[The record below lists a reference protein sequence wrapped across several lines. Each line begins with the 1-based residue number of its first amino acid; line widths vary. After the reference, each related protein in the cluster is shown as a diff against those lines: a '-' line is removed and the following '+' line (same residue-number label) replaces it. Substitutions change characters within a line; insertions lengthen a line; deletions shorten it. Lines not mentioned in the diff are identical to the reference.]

1 MYLYFLIIFAG
12 DLITMI
18 INKDTMHIIQLKNQP
33 SSPNDL
39 LTSLKAIEELAD
51 ASFNED
57 NNELLLTI
65 EDEDDAAE
73 VIQEAV
79 TLLRK
84 EGIVVNTV
92 KQSFPVMN
100 MTCAACASSSQNVL
114 SFVPG
119 VLDAAVNFAN
129 GKAMIEYIPE
139 VSDLSEMKSALKD
152 VGFDLLIEEQES
164 LRENI
169 EHLQEERY
177 KKLKRDTI
185 SAVALATPLMLIG
198 MVFMNMPYADYIMWA
213 LATPILFVFGW
224 RFFVGAWKQ
233 AKRFSA
239 NMDTLVALSTGIA
252 YLFSVFNIFFEEFWT
267 SRGLEAHVYFEA
279 SGVIIAFILL
289 GKMLEERAKGNTST
303 AIKKLM
309 GLQPDTVI
317 VFKNDV
323 PTEVSISEVQ
333 VGDIVL
339 VKPGDRIAVDGVV
352 TTGSSFI
359 DESMISGEPIAVEK
373 TLNSEVFAG
382 TINQKGSFRFR
393 ANKVGKD
400 TLLAHIIKTVEQAQG
415 SKAPVQNLVDKIA
428 GIFVPVV
435 MGIALL
441 SFALWLIL
449 GGDESLVHGLLAM
462 VTVLVIACPCALGL
476 ATPTAIMV
484 GIGKGAEEGILIKD
498 AVSLELSRKIDI
510 VVLDKTGTLT
520 EGRPVVSSIAWN
532 DSITEE
538 QMNILYSIEAQSE
551 HPLADAITASMKEDS
566 KLLDNVEVQQV
577 SGKGIDGKYNGK
589 SYFVGNPQYIRSKNI
604 VISPLMEKSIKKELE
619 AAHTVTVFADKN
631 MALGVISIT
640 DKLKPTTK
648 EAINQLRKM
657 HIDTAIFTG
666 DNEMVAKALAEELA
680 IDNYKGN
687 VLPEEKARLV
697 KELQE
702 QGKVV
707 AMVGD
712 GINDSGALA
721 QADVSIAMGKGSDIA
736 MEVAKMTI
744 ISSDL
749 LKIPKAIR
757 LSDRTVKTIRQN
769 LFWAFIYNVIGIPIA
784 AGILYPIN
792 GFLLNPMIAGAAMAL
807 SSVSVVTN
815 SLRLKSKKL

>member
-1 MYLYFLIIFAG
+1 
-12 DLITMI
+12 
-18 INKDTMHIIQLKNQP
+18 MHIIQLKAQP
-33 SSPNDL
+33 SSPIDL
-39 LTSLKAIEELAD
+39 ISSLKTIDELVH
-51 ASFNED
+51 ASFSED
-57 NNELLLTI
+57 NSELHLTVD
-65 EDEDDAAE
+65 DEDDAAE
-73 VIQEAV
+73 VIQKV
-79 TLLRK
+79 TRQLRK
-84 EGIVVNTV
+84 AGGEIKSV

-100 MTCAACASSSQNVL
+100 MTCAACASSSTNVL

-119 VLDAAVNFAN
+119 VVDVAVNFAN

-139 VSDLSEMKSALKD
+139 LSKPADMKAALKE
-152 VGFDLLIEEQES
+152 VGFDLLMEEKES
-164 LRENI
+164 SRENL
-169 EHLQEERY
+169 EQLQKERY

-213 LATPILFVFGW
+213 LATPILFIFGQ

-252 YLFSVFNIFFEEFWT
+252 YVFSVFNLFFEEFWT

-289 GKMLEERAKGNTST
+289 GKMLEERAKGNTSS

-317 VFKNDV
+317 VFKDDV
-323 PTEVSISEVQ
+323 PTEVSISEVE
-333 VGDIVL
+333 VDDIVL

-352 TTGSSFI
+352 TIGSSFI
-359 DESMISGEPIAVEK
+359 DESMISGEPIAIEK
-373 TLNSEVFAG
+373 TMGAEVFAG

-393 ANKVGKD
+393 ASKVGKD

-441 SFALWLIL
+441 SFTLWIIL
-449 GGDESLVHGLLAM
+449 GGENSLVHGLLAL

-520 EGRPVVSSIAWN
+520 EGRPVVSSITWIEN
-532 DSITEE
+532 IPDE
-538 QMNILYSIEAQSE
+538 QKNVLYSIEAQSE
-551 HPLADAITASMKEDS
+551 HPLADAITTKMKES
-566 KLLDNVEVQQV
+566 SQLLNGVEVQQV
-577 SGKGIDGKYNGK
+577 SGKGIDGNYNGEH
-589 SYFVGNPQYIRSKNI
+589 YFVGNPQYIRSNNI
-604 VISPLMEKSIKKELE
+604 SISAEMEQSINRELN
-619 AAHTVTVFADKN
+619 AAFTVTVFSNSDT
-631 MALGVISIT
+631 ALVVISIT

-648 EAINQLRKM
+648 EAINQLKKM
-657 HIDTAIFTG
+657 HIGTAIFTG
-666 DNEMVAKALAEELA
+666 DNEMVAKALAEELG
-680 IDNYKGN
+680 ITNYRGN
-687 VLPEEKARLV
+687 VLPDEKARLV
-697 KELQE
+697 KELQQ

-721 QADVSIAMGKGSDIA
+721 QADVSIAMGTGSDIA

-757 LSDRTVKTIRQN
+757 LSDSTVKTIRQN

-784 AGILYPIN
+784 AGVLYPIN
-792 GFLLNPMIAGAAMAL
+792 GFLLSPMIAGAAMAL

>member
-1 MYLYFLIIFAG
+1 MIKNNIQTIHLKKAPASSDDFLV
-12 DLITMI
+12 
-18 INKDTMHIIQLKNQP
+18 
-33 SSPNDL
+33 
-39 LTSLKAIEELAD
+39 SLKTITELAD
-51 ASFNED
+51 ASFNND
-57 NNELLLTI
+57 NSELRLTI
-65 EDEDDAAE
+65 KEKYEDDTAE
-73 VIQEAV
+73 VIQEV
-79 TLLRK
+79 VSQLRNQQGEIK
-84 EGIVVNTV
+84 SV

-100 MTCAACASSSQNVL
+100 MTCASCASSSQNVL

-119 VLDAAVNFAN
+119 VLDASVNFAN
-129 GKAMIEYIPE
+129 GNAIIEYIPE
-139 VSDLSEMKSALKD
+139 LSSLTGMKSALQE
-152 VGFDLLIEEQES
+152 VGFDLLIEEKES
-164 LRENI
+164 SRENL
-169 EHLQEERY
+169 EHLQQEKY

-185 SAVALATPLMLIG
+185 SAVALAVPLMLIG
-198 MVFMNMPYADYIMWA
+198 MVFMNMPFADYIMWA
-213 LATPILFVFGW
+213 LATPILFIFGQ

-252 YLFSVFNIFFEEFWT
+252 YLFSVFNIFFPEVWE
-267 SRGLEAHVYFEA
+267 SKGLEAHVYFEA

-309 GLQPDTVI
+309 GLQPDTVT
-317 VFKNDV
+317 VFKDDV
-323 PTEVSISEVQ
+323 PTEVPISEVQ
-333 VGDIVL
+333 VDDIVL

-352 TTGSSFI
+352 TQGSSFI

-373 TLNSEVFAG
+373 TLDSKVFAG
-382 TINQKGSFRFR
+382 TINQKGSFRFK

-435 MGIALL
+435 MGIAIL
-441 SFALWLIL
+441 SLVLWMVL
-449 GGDESLVHGLLAM
+449 GGDENLAHGLLAM

-484 GIGKGAEEGILIKD
+484 GIGKGAEAGILIKD
-498 AVSLELSRKIDI
+498 AVSLEMSRKVDV

-520 EGRPVVSSIAWN
+520 EGRPEVSSTIWADN
-532 DSITEE
+532 ITEE
-538 QMNILYSIEAQSE
+538 QKNILYSIEAQSE
-551 HPLADAITASMKEDS
+551 HPLADAITASMKDES
-566 KLLDNVEVQQV
+566 QLLNGVEVQQV
-577 SGKGIDGKYNGK
+577 SGKGIDGNYNGK
-589 SYFVGNPQYIRSKNI
+589 HYFVGNPQYIRSKNI
-604 VISPLMEKSIKKELE
+604 RISASLEKAIDKELA
-619 AAHTVTVFADKN
+619 AAHTVTVFANDEN
-631 MALGVISIT
+631 ALGVISIT
-640 DKLKPTTK
+640 DKLKSTTK
-648 EAINQLRKM
+648 EAIHQLTEM
-657 HIDTAIFTG
+657 GIDTAIFTG
-666 DNEMVAKALAEELA
+666 DNPMVAKALANELCIA
-680 IDNYKGN
+680 NYKGN
-687 VLPEEKARLV
+687 VLPEEKAALV
-697 KELQE
+697 KELQ
-702 QGKVV
+702 QKGKIV

-712 GINDSGALA
+712 GINDSAALA
-721 QADVSIAMGKGSDIA
+721 QSDVSIAMGKGSDIA

-749 LKIPKAIR
+749 LKIPQAIR
-757 LSDRTVKTIRQN
+757 LSDKTVKTIRQN

>member
-1 MYLYFLIIFAG
+1 MYLYFLIIFV
-12 DLITMI
+12 DNLITMI
-18 INKDTMHIIQLKNQP
+18 INKDTMYIIQLKTQL

-39 LTSLKAIEELAD
+39 LSSLKAIEELAD
-51 ASFNED
+51 ASFSED

-73 VIQEAV
+73 VIQEVVA
-79 TLLRK
+79 LLRK
-84 EGIVVNTV
+84 EGVVVNTV

-119 VLDAAVNFAN
+119 VLDASVNFAN
-129 GKAMIEYIPE
+129 GNAMIEYIPE
-139 VSDLSEMKSALKD
+139 LSDLTEMKSALKD
-152 VGFDLLIEEQES
+152 VGFDMLIEEQES
-164 LRENI
+164 SRENV
-169 EHLQEERY
+169 EQLQEERY

-198 MVFMNMPYADYIMWA
+198 MVFMNIPYADYIMWV
-213 LATPILFVFGW
+213 LSTPILFIFGR

-317 VFKNDV
+317 VFKDDV

-382 TINQKGSFRFR
+382 TINQKGSFRFK

-435 MGIALL
+435 MSIALL
-441 SFALWLIL
+441 SFVLWMIL
-449 GGDESLVHGLLAM
+449 GGDDNLVHGLLAM

-498 AVSLELSRKIDI
+498 ALSLELSRKIDI

-532 DSITEE
+532 ESITDE
-538 QMNILYSIEAQSE
+538 QKSVLYSIEAQSE

-577 SGKGIDGKYNGK
+577 SGKGIDGKYK
-589 SYFVGNPQYIRSKNI
+589 EQFYFVGNPQYIRSKNI
-604 VISPLMEKSIKKELE
+604 AISPLMEQSIKKELE
-619 AAHTVTVFADKN
+619 AAHTVTVFADEK

-666 DNEMVAKALAEELA
+666 DNEMVAKALAEELG
-680 IDNYKGN
+680 IDNYKGD

-784 AGILYPIN
+784 AGVLYPIN
-792 GFLLNPMIAGAAMAL
+792 GFLLNPMIAAAAMAL

-815 SLRLKSKKL
+815 SLRLKTKKL

>member
-1 MYLYFLIIFAG
+1 
-12 DLITMI
+12 
-18 INKDTMHIIQLKNQP
+18 MHIIQLKTQP

-39 LTSLKAIEELAD
+39 LSSLKSIDELAD
-51 ASFNED
+51 ASYSED
-57 NNELLLTI
+57 NNDLLLTI
-65 EDEDDAAE
+65 EDEDDVAE
-73 VIQEAV
+73 VIQEV
-79 TLLRK
+79 TTQVRK
-84 EGIVVNTV
+84 AGGEIRSV

-100 MTCAACASSSQNVL
+100 MTCAACASSSKNVL
-114 SFVPG
+114 SFMPG
-119 VLDAAVNFAN
+119 VLDVAVNFAN
-129 GKAMIEYIPE
+129 GKAIIEYIPE
-139 VSDLSEMKSALKD
+139 LSTPSDMKSALKE
-152 VGFDLLIEEQES
+152 VGFDLLIEEKES
-164 LRENI
+164 SRENL
-169 EHLQEERY
+169 EQLQEERY
-177 KKLKRDTI
+177 KKLKQDTI

-213 LATPILFVFGW
+213 LATPILFVYGR

-252 YLFSVFNIFFEEFWT
+252 YVFSVFNMFFEEFWT

-289 GKMLEERAKGNTST
+289 GKMLEERAKGNTSS

-317 VFKNDV
+317 VFKDDV
-323 PTEVSISEVQ
+323 PTEVSISEVE
-333 VGDIVL
+333 VDDIVL

-382 TINQKGSFRFR
+382 TINQSGSFRFK
-393 ANKVGKD
+393 ASKVGKD

-428 GIFVPVV
+428 SIFVPVV
-435 MGIALL
+435 MSIALL
-441 SFALWLIL
+441 SFALWMIL
-449 GGDESLVHGLLAM
+449 GGDDSLVHGLLAM

-520 EGRPVVSSIAWN
+520 EGRPVVSSIAWA
-532 DSITEE
+532 DETTDE
-538 QMNILYSIEAQSE
+538 QKNILYSIEAQSE
-551 HPLADAITASMKEDS
+551 HPLADAITAKMKKDS
-566 KLLDNVEVQQV
+566 QLLDGVEVQQV
-577 SGKGIDGKYNGK
+577 SGKGIDGKYK
-589 SYFVGNPQYIRSKNI
+589 SEDYFVGNPQYIRSKNI
-604 VISPLMEKSIKKELE
+604 SISVIMEQSINKELE
-619 AAHTVTVFADKN
+619 AAHTVTVFANSDK
-631 MALGVISIT
+631 ALGVISIT

-648 EAINQLRKM
+648 EAIKQLTKM

-666 DNEMVAKALAEELA
+666 DNEMVAKALAKELG
-680 IDNYKGN
+680 ITNYKGN
-687 VLPEEKARLV
+687 VLPDEKARLV
-697 KELQE
+697 KEMQE

-736 MEVAKMTI
+736 MDVAKMTI

-757 LSDRTVKTIRQN
+757 LSDSTVKTIRQN

-784 AGILYPIN
+784 AGVLYPIN
-792 GFLLNPMIAGAAMAL
+792 GFLLSPMIAGAAMAL

-815 SLRLKSKKL
+815 SLRLRSKKL

>member
-1 MYLYFLIIFAG
+1 MKNNIQ
-12 DLITMI
+12 T
-18 INKDTMHIIQLKNQP
+18 IQLRKP
-33 SSPNDL
+33 PASAVDFL
-39 LTSLKAIEELAD
+39 ASLKTITELAD
-51 ASFNED
+51 ASFSSD
-57 NNELLLTI
+57 NSELLLTI
-65 EDEDDAAE
+65 KEKYEDDTAE
-73 VIQEAV
+73 VIQEV
-79 TLLRK
+79 VSQLRK
-84 EGIVVNTV
+84 HEGEIQSV
-92 KQSFPVMN
+92 KQSFPVTN

-119 VLDAAVNFAN
+119 VLNASVNFAN
-129 GKAMIEYIPE
+129 GNAMIEYIPE
-139 VSDLSEMKSALKD
+139 LSSLTGMKSALKE
-152 VGFDLLIEEQES
+152 VGFDLLIDEKES
-164 LRENI
+164 SRENL
-169 EHLQEERY
+169 EQLQQEKY

-185 SAVALATPLMLIG
+185 SAVALAVPLMLIG

-213 LATPILFVFGW
+213 LATPILFIFGQ

-252 YLFSVFNIFFEEFWT
+252 YLFSVFNIFFPEVWE
-267 SRGLEAHVYFEA
+267 SKGLEAHVYFEA

-289 GKMLEERAKGNTST
+289 GKMMEERAKGNTST

-309 GLQPDTVI
+309 GLQPDTVT
-317 VFKNDV
+317 VFKDDV
-323 PTEVSISEVQ
+323 PTEVPISEVQ
-333 VGDIVL
+333 VDDIIL

-352 TTGSSFI
+352 TQGSSFI

-373 TLNSEVFAG
+373 TLDSGVFAG
-382 TINQKGSFRFR
+382 TINQKGSFRFK

-435 MGIALL
+435 MGIAIL
-441 SFALWLIL
+441 SFILWMIL
-449 GGDESLVHGLLAM
+449 GGDENLAHGLLAM

-484 GIGKGAEEGILIKD
+484 GIGKGAEAGILIKD
-498 AVSLELSRKIDI
+498 AVSLETSRKVDV

-520 EGRPVVSSIAWN
+520 EGRPEVSSTIWADN
-532 DSITEE
+532 ITEE
-538 QMNILYSIEAQSE
+538 QKNILYSIEAQSE
-551 HPLADAITASMKEDS
+551 HPLADAITASMKDES
-566 KLLDNVEVQQV
+566 QLLNGVEVQQV
-577 SGKGIDGKYNGK
+577 SGKGIDGNYNGK
-589 SYFVGNPQYIRSKNI
+589 HYFVGNPQYIRSKNI
-604 VISPLMEKSIKKELE
+604 SITASLEKAIDKELA
-619 AAHTVTVFADKN
+619 AAHTVTVFANDEN
-631 MALGVISIT
+631 ALGVISIT

-648 EAINQLRKM
+648 EAIHQLMKM
-657 HIDTAIFTG
+657 GIDTAIFTG
-666 DNEMVAKALAEELA
+666 DNEMVAKALAMELGIA
-680 IDNYKGN
+680 NYKGN
-687 VLPEEKARLV
+687 VLPEEKAALV
-697 KELQE
+697 KELQ
-702 QGKVV
+702 QKGKIV

-712 GINDSGALA
+712 GINDSAALA
-721 QADVSIAMGKGSDIA
+721 QSDVSIAMGKGSDIA

-749 LKIPKAIR
+749 LKIPQAIR
-757 LSDRTVKTIRQN
+757 LSDKTVKTIRQN
-769 LFWAFIYNVIGIPIA
+769 LFWAFIYNIIGIPIA

>member
-1 MYLYFLIIFAG
+1 MKNNIQ
-12 DLITMI
+12 T
-18 INKDTMHIIQLKNQP
+18 IQLRKP
-33 SSPNDL
+33 PASAVDFL
-39 LTSLKAIEELAD
+39 ASLKTITELAD
-51 ASFNED
+51 ASFSSD
-57 NNELLLTI
+57 NSELLLTI
-65 EDEDDAAE
+65 KEKYEDDTAE
-73 VIQEAV
+73 VIQEV
-79 TLLRK
+79 VSQLRK
-84 EGIVVNTV
+84 QEGEIQSV
-92 KQSFPVMN
+92 KQSFPVTN

-119 VLDAAVNFAN
+119 VLDASVNFAN
-129 GKAMIEYIPE
+129 GNAMIEYIPE
-139 VSDLSEMKSALKD
+139 LSSLTGMKSALQE
-152 VGFDLLIEEQES
+152 VGFDLLIDEKES
-164 LRENI
+164 SRENL
-169 EHLQEERY
+169 EQLQQERY

-185 SAVALATPLMLIG
+185 SAVALAVPLMLIG

-213 LATPILFVFGW
+213 LATPILFIFGQ

-252 YLFSVFNIFFEEFWT
+252 YLFSVFNIFFPEVWE
-267 SRGLEAHVYFEA
+267 SKGLEAHVYFEA

-289 GKMLEERAKGNTST
+289 GKMMEERAKGNTST

-309 GLQPDTVI
+309 GLQPDTVT
-317 VFKNDV
+317 VFKDDV
-323 PTEVSISEVQ
+323 PTEVTISEVQ
-333 VGDIVL
+333 VDDIIL

-352 TTGSSFI
+352 TQGSSFI

-373 TLNSEVFAG
+373 TLDSGVFAG
-382 TINQKGSFRFR
+382 TINQKGSFRFK

-435 MGIALL
+435 MAIAIL
-441 SFALWLIL
+441 SFILWMIL
-449 GGDESLVHGLLAM
+449 GGDENLAHGLLAM

-484 GIGKGAEEGILIKD
+484 GIGKGAEAGILIKD
-498 AVSLELSRKIDI
+498 AVSLETSRKVDV

-520 EGRPVVSSIAWN
+520 EGRPEVSSTIWADN
-532 DSITEE
+532 ITEE
-538 QMNILYSIEAQSE
+538 QKNILYSIEAQSE
-551 HPLADAITASMKEDS
+551 HPLADAITASMKDES
-566 KLLDNVEVQQV
+566 QLLNGVEVQQV
-577 SGKGIDGKYNGK
+577 SGKGIDGNYNGK
-589 SYFVGNPQYIRSKNI
+589 HYFVGNPQYIRSKNI
-604 VISPLMEKSIKKELE
+604 SITASLEKAIDKELA
-619 AAHTVTVFADKN
+619 AAHTVTVFANDEN
-631 MALGVISIT
+631 ALGVISIT

-648 EAINQLRKM
+648 EAIHQLTKM
-657 HIDTAIFTG
+657 GIDTAIFTG
-666 DNEMVAKALAEELA
+666 DNEMVAKALAMELGIA
-680 IDNYKGN
+680 NYKGN
-687 VLPEEKARLV
+687 VLPEEKAALV
-697 KELQE
+697 KELQ
-702 QGKVV
+702 QKGKIV

-712 GINDSGALA
+712 GINDSAALA
-721 QADVSIAMGKGSDIA
+721 QSDVSIAMGKGSDIA

-749 LKIPKAIR
+749 LKIPQAIR
-757 LSDRTVKTIRQN
+757 LSDKTVKTIRQN

-784 AGILYPIN
+784 AGILYPIY

>member
-1 MYLYFLIIFAG
+1 MEKNNLH
-12 DLITMI
+12 T
-18 INKDTMHIIQLKNQP
+18 IQLNQSP
-33 SSPNDL
+33 SSPVDF
-39 LTSLKAIEELAD
+39 LTSLKTVEELSD
-51 ASFNED
+51 AHFED
-57 NNELLLTI
+57 DNRALLLTI
-65 EDEDDAAE
+65 EEEDDVAE
-73 VIQEAV
+73 VIQEV
-79 TLLRK
+79 VSKLRIAGGQIK
-84 EGIVVNTV
+84 SV

-114 SFVPG
+114 TFVPG
-119 VLDAAVNFAN
+119 VIDASVNFAN
-129 GKAMIEYIPE
+129 GKAIIEYIPE
-139 VSDLSEMKSALKD
+139 LSNLSDMKSALKE
-152 VGFDLLIEEQES
+152 VGFDLLIEEKES
-164 LRENI
+164 SRENL
-169 EHLQEERY
+169 EQLQQERY

-185 SAVALATPLMLIG
+185 SAVALAIPLILIG
-198 MVFMNMPYADYIMWA
+198 MVFMNIPYADYIMWA
-213 LATPILFVFGW
+213 LATPILFIFGR

-233 AKRFSA
+233 AKLFSA

-279 SGVIIAFILL
+279 AGVIIAFILL
-289 GKMLEERAKGNTST
+289 GKMLEERAKGNTSS

-317 VFKNDV
+317 VFKDDV

-333 VGDIVL
+333 VDDIVL

-352 TTGSSFI
+352 TSGASFI

-382 TINQKGSFRFR
+382 TINQKGSFRFK
-393 ANKVGKD
+393 ASKVGKD

-428 GIFVPVV
+428 SIFVPIV
-435 MGIALL
+435 MGIAIL
-441 SFALWLIL
+441 SFVLWMIL
-449 GGDESLVHGLLAM
+449 GGEESLVHALLAM

-498 AVSLELSRKIDI
+498 AVSLELSRNIDI

-520 EGRPVVSSIAWN
+520 EGRPVVSNIMWSE
-532 DSITEE
+532 SITAL
-538 QMNILYSIEAQSE
+538 QKNILYSIEAQSE
-551 HPLADAITASMKEDS
+551 HPLADAITANMKEGS
-566 KLLDNVEVQQV
+566 QLLNGVEVQQV
-577 SGKGIDGKYNGK
+577 SGKGIDGNYDGEH
-589 SYFVGNPQYIRSKNI
+589 YFVGNPQYIRSKHIN
-604 VISPLMEKSIKKELE
+604 ISPILEQSINKELE
-619 AAHTVTVFADKN
+619 AAHTVTVFAN
-631 MALGVISIT
+631 SETALGVISIT

-657 HIDTAIFTG
+657 KIDTAIFTG
-666 DNEMVAKALAEELA
+666 DNEMVAKALAEKLG
-680 IDNYKGN
+680 ITNYKGN
-687 VLPEEKARLV
+687 VLPDEKARLV
-697 KELQE
+697 KELQQ

-757 LSDRTVKTIRQN
+757 LSDSTVKTIRQN

-792 GFLLNPMIAGAAMAL
+792 GFLLSPMIAGAAMAL

-815 SLRLKSKKL
+815 SLRLRSKKL

>member
-1 MYLYFLIIFAG
+1 MKNNIQ
-12 DLITMI
+12 T
-18 INKDTMHIIQLKNQP
+18 IQLRKP
-33 SSPNDL
+33 PASAVDFL
-39 LTSLKAIEELAD
+39 ASLKTITELAD
-51 ASFNED
+51 ASFSSD
-57 NNELLLTI
+57 NSELLLTI
-65 EDEDDAAE
+65 KEKYEDDTAE
-73 VIQEAV
+73 VIQEV
-79 TLLRK
+79 VSQLRK
-84 EGIVVNTV
+84 QEGEIQSV
-92 KQSFPVMN
+92 KQSFPVTN

-119 VLDAAVNFAN
+119 VLNASVNFAN
-129 GKAMIEYIPE
+129 GNAMIEYIPE
-139 VSDLSEMKSALKD
+139 LSSLTGMKSALKE
-152 VGFDLLIEEQES
+152 VGFDLLIDEKES
-164 LRENI
+164 SRENL
-169 EHLQEERY
+169 EQLQQEKY

-185 SAVALATPLMLIG
+185 SAVALAVPLMLIG

-213 LATPILFVFGW
+213 LATPILFIFGQ

-252 YLFSVFNIFFEEFWT
+252 YLFSVFNIFFPEVWE
-267 SRGLEAHVYFEA
+267 SKGLEAHVYFEA

-289 GKMLEERAKGNTST
+289 GKMMEERAKGNTST

-309 GLQPDTVI
+309 GLQPDTVT
-317 VFKNDV
+317 VFKDDV
-323 PTEVSISEVQ
+323 PTDVPISEVQ
-333 VGDIVL
+333 VDDIIL

-352 TTGSSFI
+352 TQGSSFI

-373 TLNSEVFAG
+373 TLDSEVFAG
-382 TINQKGSFRFR
+382 TINQKGSFRFK

-435 MGIALL
+435 MGIAIL
-441 SFALWLIL
+441 SFILWMIL
-449 GGDESLVHGLLAM
+449 GGDENLAHGLLAM

-484 GIGKGAEEGILIKD
+484 GIGKGAEAGILIKD
-498 AVSLELSRKIDI
+498 AVSLETSRKVDV

-520 EGRPVVSSIAWN
+520 EGRPEVSSTIWADN
-532 DSITEE
+532 ITEE
-538 QMNILYSIEAQSE
+538 QKNILYSIEAQSE
-551 HPLADAITASMKEDS
+551 HPLADAITASMKDES
-566 KLLDNVEVQQV
+566 QLLNGVEVQQV
-577 SGKGIDGKYNGK
+577 SGKGIDGNYNGK
-589 SYFVGNPQYIRSKNI
+589 HYFVGNPQYIRSKNI
-604 VISPLMEKSIKKELE
+604 SITASLEKAIDKELA
-619 AAHTVTVFADKN
+619 AAHTVTVFANDEN
-631 MALGVISIT
+631 ALGVISIT

-648 EAINQLRKM
+648 EAIHQLTKM
-657 HIDTAIFTG
+657 GIDTAIFTG
-666 DNEMVAKALAEELA
+666 DNEMVAKALAMELGIA
-680 IDNYKGN
+680 NYKGN
-687 VLPEEKARLV
+687 VLPEEKAALV
-697 KELQE
+697 KELQ
-702 QGKVV
+702 QKGKIV

-712 GINDSGALA
+712 GINDSAALA
-721 QADVSIAMGKGSDIA
+721 QSDVSIAMGKGSDIA

-749 LKIPKAIR
+749 LKIPQAIR
-757 LSDRTVKTIRQN
+757 LSDKTVKTIRQN
-769 LFWAFIYNVIGIPIA
+769 LFWAFIYNIIGIPIA

>member
-1 MYLYFLIIFAG
+1 MEKNNI
-12 DLITMI
+12 
-18 INKDTMHIIQLKNQP
+18 HIIKLKQVP

-39 LTSLKAIEELAD
+39 LSSLKAIEELAD
-51 ASFNED
+51 ARFGED

-65 EDEDDAAE
+65 EDEDDAAK
-73 VIQEAV
+73 VIQEV
-79 TLLRK
+79 TFHLRK
-84 EGIVVNTV
+84 AGGEIRSV

-100 MTCAACASSSQNVL
+100 MTCAACASSSTNVL

-119 VLDAAVNFAN
+119 VLDVAVNFAN
-129 GKAMIEYIPE
+129 GKAIIEYIPE
-139 VSDLSEMKSALKD
+139 LSKPADMKAALKE
-152 VGFDLLIEEQES
+152 VGFDLLIEEKES
-164 LRENI
+164 SRENL
-169 EHLQEERY
+169 EQLQQERY

-213 LATPILFVFGW
+213 LATPILFIFGQ

-252 YLFSVFNIFFEEFWT
+252 YVFSVFNMFFEEFWT

-289 GKMLEERAKGNTST
+289 GKMLEELAKGNTSS

-317 VFKNDV
+317 VFKDDV
-323 PTEVSISEVQ
+323 PTEVSISEVE
-333 VGDIVL
+333 VDDIVL

-352 TTGSSFI
+352 TIGSSFI

-373 TLNSEVFAG
+373 TLGAEVFAG

-393 ANKVGKD
+393 ASKVGKD

-441 SFALWLIL
+441 SFALWMIL
-449 GGDESLVHGLLAM
+449 GGDDSLVHGLLAL

-520 EGRPVVSSIAWN
+520 EGRPVVSSVTWS
-532 DSITEE
+532 DSITNE
-538 QMNILYSIEAQSE
+538 QKNVLYSIEAQSE
-551 HPLADAITASMKEDS
+551 HPLADAITANMKES
-566 KLLDNVEVQQV
+566 SQLLNGVEVQQV
-577 SGKGIDGKYNGK
+577 SGKGIDGNYNGEH
-589 SYFVGNPQYIRSKNI
+589 YFVGNPQYIRSKNI
-604 VISPLMEKSIKKELE
+604 SISATMEQSIDKELK
-619 AAHTVTVFADKN
+619 AAHTVTVFANSDK
-631 MALGVISIT
+631 ALGVISIT

-648 EAINQLRKM
+648 EAIKQLTKM

-666 DNEMVAKALAEELA
+666 DNEMVAKALAEELG
-680 IDNYKGN
+680 ITNYKGN
-687 VLPEEKARLV
+687 VLPDEKARLV
-697 KELQE
+697 KELQK

-736 MEVAKMTI
+736 MEVATMTI

-757 LSDRTVKTIRQN
+757 LSDSTVKTIRQN

-792 GFLLNPMIAGAAMAL
+792 GFLLSPMIAGAAMAL

-815 SLRLKSKKL
+815 SLRLRSKKL

>member
-1 MYLYFLIIFAG
+1 MEKNNLH
-12 DLITMI
+12 T
-18 INKDTMHIIQLKNQP
+18 IQLNQSP
-33 SSPNDL
+33 SSPVDF
-39 LTSLKAIEELAD
+39 LTSLKTVEELSD
-51 ASFNED
+51 AHFED
-57 NNELLLTI
+57 DNRALLLTI
-65 EDEDDAAE
+65 EEEDDVAE
-73 VIQEAV
+73 VIQEV
-79 TLLRK
+79 VSKLRIAGGQIK
-84 EGIVVNTV
+84 SV

-114 SFVPG
+114 TFVPG
-119 VLDAAVNFAN
+119 VIDASVNFAN
-129 GKAMIEYIPE
+129 GKAIIEYIPE
-139 VSDLSEMKSALKD
+139 LSNLSDMKSALKE
-152 VGFDLLIEEQES
+152 VGFDLLIEEKES
-164 LRENI
+164 SRENL
-169 EHLQEERY
+169 EQLQQERY

-185 SAVALATPLMLIG
+185 SAVALAIPLILIG
-198 MVFMNMPYADYIMWA
+198 MVFMNIPYADYIMWA
-213 LATPILFVFGW
+213 LATPILFIFGR

-233 AKRFSA
+233 AKLFSA

-279 SGVIIAFILL
+279 AGVIIAFILL
-289 GKMLEERAKGNTST
+289 GKMLEERAKGNTSS

-317 VFKNDV
+317 VFKDDV
-323 PTEVSISEVQ
+323 PTKVSISEVQ
-333 VGDIVL
+333 VDDIVL

-352 TTGSSFI
+352 TSGASFI

-382 TINQKGSFRFR
+382 TINQKGSFRFK
-393 ANKVGKD
+393 ASKVGKD

-428 GIFVPVV
+428 SIFVPIV
-435 MGIALL
+435 MGIAIL
-441 SFALWLIL
+441 SFVLWMIL
-449 GGDESLVHGLLAM
+449 GGEESLVHALLAM

-498 AVSLELSRKIDI
+498 AVSLELSRNIDI

-520 EGRPVVSSIAWN
+520 EGRPVVSNIIWSE
-532 DSITEE
+532 SITDL
-538 QMNILYSIEAQSE
+538 QKNILYSIEAQSE
-551 HPLADAITASMKEDS
+551 HPLADAITANMKEGS
-566 KLLDNVEVQQV
+566 QLLNGVEVQQV
-577 SGKGIDGKYNGK
+577 SGKGIDGNYDGEH
-589 SYFVGNPQYIRSKNI
+589 YFVGNPQYIRSKHIN
-604 VISPLMEKSIKKELE
+604 ISPILEQSINKELE
-619 AAHTVTVFADKN
+619 AAHTVTVFAN
-631 MALGVISIT
+631 SETALGVISIT

-657 HIDTAIFTG
+657 KIDTAIFTG
-666 DNEMVAKALAEELA
+666 DNEMVAKALAEKLG
-680 IDNYKGN
+680 ITNYKGN
-687 VLPEEKARLV
+687 VLPDEKARLV
-697 KELQE
+697 KELQQ

-757 LSDRTVKTIRQN
+757 LSDSTVKTIRQN

-792 GFLLNPMIAGAAMAL
+792 GFLLSPMIAGAAMAL

-815 SLRLKSKKL
+815 SLRLRSKKL

>member
-1 MYLYFLIIFAG
+1 MKNNIQ
-12 DLITMI
+12 T
-18 INKDTMHIIQLKNQP
+18 IQLRKP
-33 SSPNDL
+33 PASAVDFL
-39 LTSLKAIEELAD
+39 ASLKTITELAD
-51 ASFNED
+51 ASFSSD
-57 NNELLLTI
+57 NSELLLTI
-65 EDEDDAAE
+65 KEKYEDDTAE
-73 VIQEAV
+73 VIQEV
-79 TLLRK
+79 VSQLRK
-84 EGIVVNTV
+84 QEGEIQSV
-92 KQSFPVMN
+92 KQSFPVTN

-119 VLDAAVNFAN
+119 VLNASVNFAN
-129 GKAMIEYIPE
+129 GNAMIEYIPE
-139 VSDLSEMKSALKD
+139 LSSLTGMKSALQE
-152 VGFDLLIEEQES
+152 VGFDLLIDEKES
-164 LRENI
+164 SRENL
-169 EHLQEERY
+169 EQLQQERY

-185 SAVALATPLMLIG
+185 SAVALAVPLMLIG

-213 LATPILFVFGW
+213 LATPILFIFGQ

-252 YLFSVFNIFFEEFWT
+252 YLFSVFNIFFPEVWE
-267 SRGLEAHVYFEA
+267 SKGLEAHVYFEA

-289 GKMLEERAKGNTST
+289 GKMMEERAKGNTST

-309 GLQPDTVI
+309 GLQPDTVTI
-317 VFKNDV
+317 FKDDV
-323 PTEVSISEVQ
+323 PTEVTISEVQ
-333 VGDIVL
+333 VDDIIL

-352 TTGSSFI
+352 TQGSSFI

-373 TLNSEVFAG
+373 TLDSEVFAG
-382 TINQKGSFRFR
+382 TINQKGSFRFK

-435 MGIALL
+435 MAIAIL
-441 SFALWLIL
+441 SFILWMIL
-449 GGDESLVHGLLAM
+449 GGDENLAHGLLAM

-484 GIGKGAEEGILIKD
+484 GIGKGAEAGILIKD
-498 AVSLELSRKIDI
+498 AVSLETSRKVDV

-520 EGRPVVSSIAWN
+520 EGRPEVSSTIWADN
-532 DSITEE
+532 ITEE
-538 QMNILYSIEAQSE
+538 QKNILYSIEAQSE
-551 HPLADAITASMKEDS
+551 HPLADAITASMKDES
-566 KLLDNVEVQQV
+566 QLLNGVEVQQV
-577 SGKGIDGKYNGK
+577 SGKGIDGNYNGK
-589 SYFVGNPQYIRSKNI
+589 HYFVGNPQYIRSKNI
-604 VISPLMEKSIKKELE
+604 SITASLEKAIDKELA
-619 AAHTVTVFADKN
+619 AAHTVTVFANDEN
-631 MALGVISIT
+631 ALGVISIT

-648 EAINQLRKM
+648 EAIHQLTKM
-657 HIDTAIFTG
+657 GIDTAIFTG
-666 DNEMVAKALAEELA
+666 DNEMVAKALAMELGIA
-680 IDNYKGN
+680 NYKGN
-687 VLPEEKARLV
+687 VLPEEKAALV
-697 KELQE
+697 KELQ
-702 QGKVV
+702 QKGKIV

-712 GINDSGALA
+712 GINDSAALA
-721 QADVSIAMGKGSDIA
+721 QSDVSIAMGKGSDIA

-749 LKIPKAIR
+749 LKIPQAIR
-757 LSDRTVKTIRQN
+757 LSDKTVKTIRQN
-769 LFWAFIYNVIGIPIA
+769 LFWAFIYNIIGIPIA
-784 AGILYPIN
+784 AGILYPIY

>member
-1 MYLYFLIIFAG
+1 
-12 DLITMI
+12 
-18 INKDTMHIIQLKNQP
+18 MHIIKLKVQP
-33 SSPNDL
+33 SSPNNL
-39 LTSLKAIEELAD
+39 LSSLNAIEELTD
-51 ASFNED
+51 VSFGKD
-57 NNELLLTI
+57 NKELLLTI
-65 EDEDDAAE
+65 DDEDETAE
-73 VIQEAV
+73 VIQSV
-79 TLLRK
+79 TAQIRQAGGEIK
-84 EGIVVNTV
+84 SV
-92 KQSFPVMN
+92 KKSFPVMN
-100 MTCAACASSSQNVL
+100 MTCAACASSSKNVL
-114 SFVPG
+114 SYVPG
-119 VLDAAVNFAN
+119 VVDVAVNFAN

-139 VSDLSEMKSALKD
+139 LSNPLDMKLALQEI
-152 VGFDLLIEEQES
+152 GFDLLIEERES
-164 LRENI
+164 SRENL
-169 EHLQEERY
+169 EQLQQERY

-185 SAVALATPLMLIG
+185 SAVILAIPLILIG

-213 LATPILFVFGW
+213 LATPILFIFGR

-252 YLFSVFNIFFEEFWT
+252 YVFSVFNLFFEEFWT

-289 GKMLEERAKGNTST
+289 GKMLEERAKGNTSS
-303 AIKKLM
+303 AIQKLM
-309 GLQPDTVI
+309 GLQPDTVT

-323 PTEVSISEVQ
+323 PTEVSISDVQ
-333 VGDIVL
+333 VGDIIL

-352 TTGSSFI
+352 TSGSSFI

-373 TLNSEVFAG
+373 TLDSEVYAG
-382 TINQKGSFRFR
+382 TINQKGSFRFK
-393 ANKVGKD
+393 ASKVGKD

-428 GIFVPVV
+428 SVFVPAV
-435 MGIALL
+435 MGVAILT
-441 SFALWLIL
+441 FVLWIIL
-449 GGDESLVHGLLAM
+449 GGDDSLVHGLMAM

-498 AVSLELSRKIDI
+498 AESLELGRKVDI

-520 EGRPVVSSIAWN
+520 EGRPVVSSIAWSDN
-532 DSITEE
+532 ITDL
-538 QMNILYSIEAQSE
+538 QKNILYSIEAQSE
-551 HPLADAITASMKEDS
+551 HPLADAITARLKNSSE
-566 KLLDNVEVQQV
+566 LLDNVEVQQV
-577 SGKGIDGKYNGK
+577 SGKGIDGKYNGED
-589 SYFVGNPQYIRSKNI
+589 YFVGNPQYIRSKNI
-604 VISPLMEKSIKKELE
+604 DIPKTLELSISKEL
-619 AAHTVTVFADKN
+619 ATAHTVTIFANSKT
-631 MALGVISIT
+631 ALGVISIT

-648 EAINQLRKM
+648 EAINQLKKM

-666 DNEMVAKALAEELA
+666 DNEMVAKALAEELG
-680 IDNYKGN
+680 ITNYKGD
-687 VLPEEKARLV
+687 VLPEDKARLV

-749 LKIPKAIR
+749 LKIPKAIH
-757 LSDRTVKTIRQN
+757 LSDSTVKTIRQN

-792 GFLLNPMIAGAAMAL
+792 GFMLNPMIAGGAMAL

-815 SLRLKSKKL
+815 SLRLKTKKL

>member
-1 MYLYFLIIFAG
+1 MIKNNVHTIPIKKNPLSVDDFLG
-12 DLITMI
+12 
-18 INKDTMHIIQLKNQP
+18 
-33 SSPNDL
+33 
-39 LTSLKAIEELAD
+39 SLKGISGLSD
-51 ASFNED
+51 VHFDD
-57 NNELLLTI
+57 NQERNLI
-65 EDEDDAAE
+65 VGVNSKYEDDAAE
-73 VIQEAV
+73 IIQQVV
-79 TLLRK
+79 TELRANGG
-84 EGIVVNTV
+84 EIISS

-100 MTCAACASSSQNVL
+100 MTCAACASSTQNVL

-119 VLDAAVNFAN
+119 VLGASVNFAN
-129 GKAMIEYIPE
+129 GKANVEYMSNLASPTQ
-139 VSDLSEMKSALKD
+139 MKTALQEI
-152 VGFDLLIEEQES
+152 GFDLLIEEKES
-164 LRENI
+164 SRENL
-169 EHLQEERY
+169 EQLQQERY

-213 LATPILFVFGW
+213 LSTPILFIFGQ

-233 AKRFSA
+233 AKKFSA

-252 YLFSVFNIFFEEFWT
+252 YIFSVFNIFFEEFWT

-289 GKMLEERAKGNTST
+289 GKMLEERAKGNTSS

-317 VFKNDV
+317 VFKDDI

-373 TLNSEVFAG
+373 TKDSEVFAG

-428 GIFVPVV
+428 SIFVPVV
-435 MGIALL
+435 MGIAIV
-441 SFALWLIL
+441 SFVLWMIL
-449 GGDESLVHGLLAM
+449 GGDESLVHGLLAL

-498 AVSLELSRKIDI
+498 AVSLELGRKIDT

-520 EGRPVVSSIAWN
+520 EGRPVVSNIVWSN
-532 DSITEE
+532 NITDE
-538 QMNILYSIEAQSE
+538 QKNILYSIEAQSE
-551 HPLADAITASMKEDS
+551 HPLADAITASMKES
-566 KLLDNVEVQQV
+566 SQLLDGVEVQQV
-577 SGKGIDGKYNGK
+577 SGKGIDGNYNGEH
-589 SYFVGNPQYIRSKNI
+589 YFVGNPQYIRSKNI
-604 VISPLMEKSIKKELE
+604 NIPPTMEQSINKKLK
-619 AAHTVTVFADKN
+619 AAHTVTVFANNDT
-631 MALGVISIT
+631 ALGVISIT

-648 EAINQLRKM
+648 EAINQLKKM

-666 DNEMVAKALAEELA
+666 DNEMVAKALAEKLG
-680 IDNYKGN
+680 ITNYKGN
-687 VLPEEKARLV
+687 VLPEEKAALV
-697 KELQE
+697 KEMQQ

-749 LKIPKAIR
+749 LKIPQAIR
-757 LSDRTVKTIRQN
+757 LSTRTVTTIRQN

-815 SLRLKSKKL
+815 SLRLRTKKL

>member
-1 MYLYFLIIFAG
+1 MIKNNIQTIHLKKAPASSDDFLV
-12 DLITMI
+12 
-18 INKDTMHIIQLKNQP
+18 
-33 SSPNDL
+33 
-39 LTSLKAIEELAD
+39 SLKTITELAD
-51 ASFNED
+51 ASFNND
-57 NNELLLTI
+57 NSELRLTI
-65 EDEDDAAE
+65 KEKYEDDTAE
-73 VIQEAV
+73 VIQEV
-79 TLLRK
+79 VSQLRNQQGEIK
-84 EGIVVNTV
+84 SV

-100 MTCAACASSSQNVL
+100 MTCASCASSSQNVL

-119 VLDAAVNFAN
+119 VLDASVNFAN
-129 GKAMIEYIPE
+129 GNAIIEYIPE
-139 VSDLSEMKSALKD
+139 LSSLTGMKSALQE
-152 VGFDLLIEEQES
+152 VGFDLLIEEKES
-164 LRENI
+164 SRENL
-169 EHLQEERY
+169 EHLQQEKY

-185 SAVALATPLMLIG
+185 SAVALAVPLMLIG
-198 MVFMNMPYADYIMWA
+198 MVFMNMPFADYIMWA
-213 LATPILFVFGW
+213 LATPILFIFGQ

-252 YLFSVFNIFFEEFWT
+252 YLFSVFNIFFSEVWE
-267 SRGLEAHVYFEA
+267 SKGLEAHVYFEA

-309 GLQPDTVI
+309 GLQPDTVT
-317 VFKNDV
+317 VFKDDV
-323 PTEVSISEVQ
+323 PTEVPISEVQ
-333 VGDIVL
+333 VDDIVL

-352 TTGSSFI
+352 TQGSSFI

-373 TLNSEVFAG
+373 TLDSKVFAG
-382 TINQKGSFRFR
+382 TINQKGSFRFK

-435 MGIALL
+435 MGIAIL
-441 SFALWLIL
+441 SFVLWMVL
-449 GGDESLVHGLLAM
+449 GGDENLAHGLLAM

-484 GIGKGAEEGILIKD
+484 GIGKGAEAGILIKD
-498 AVSLELSRKIDI
+498 AVSLEMSRKVDV

-520 EGRPVVSSIAWN
+520 EGRPEVSSIIWADN
-532 DSITEE
+532 ITEE
-538 QMNILYSIEAQSE
+538 QKNILYSIEAQSE
-551 HPLADAITASMKEDS
+551 HPLADAITASMKDES
-566 KLLDNVEVQQV
+566 QLLNGVEVQQV
-577 SGKGIDGKYNGK
+577 SGKGIDGNYNGK
-589 SYFVGNPQYIRSKNI
+589 HYFVGNPQYIRSKNI
-604 VISPLMEKSIKKELE
+604 RISASLEKAIDKELA
-619 AAHTVTVFADKN
+619 AAHTVTVFANDEN
-631 MALGVISIT
+631 ALGVISIT
-640 DKLKPTTK
+640 DKLKSTTK
-648 EAINQLRKM
+648 EAIHQLTEM
-657 HIDTAIFTG
+657 GIDTAIFTG
-666 DNEMVAKALAEELA
+666 DNEMVAKALANELGIA
-680 IDNYKGN
+680 NYKGN
-687 VLPEEKARLV
+687 VLPEEKAALV
-697 KELQE
+697 KELQ
-702 QGKVV
+702 QKGKIV

-712 GINDSGALA
+712 GINDSAALA
-721 QADVSIAMGKGSDIA
+721 QSDVSIAMGKGSDIA

-749 LKIPKAIR
+749 LKIPQAIR
-757 LSDRTVKTIRQN
+757 LSDKTVKTIRQN

>member
-1 MYLYFLIIFAG
+1 M
-12 DLITMI
+12 
-18 INKDTMHIIQLKNQP
+18 NKNAIYIIQLKQLP
-33 SSPNDL
+33 SSVNAF
-39 LTSLKAIEELAD
+39 LTSLKTVGELTDAKFNDSAD
-51 ASFNED
+51 
-57 NNELLLTI
+57 ELLLTI
-65 EDEDDAAE
+65 EDEDDVAE
-73 VIQEAV
+73 VIQEV
-79 TLLRK
+79 VMQLRI
-84 EGIVVNTV
+84 EGGEVQSI

-119 VLDAAVNFAN
+119 VLDVAVNFAS
-129 GKAMIEYIPE
+129 GKAVIEYIPE
-139 VSDLSEMKSALKD
+139 LSKISEMKSALKE
-152 VGFDLLIEEQES
+152 VGFDLFIEEES
-164 LRENI
+164 SRGNLEQ
-169 EHLQEERY
+169 LQQERY

-198 MVFMNMPYADYIMWA
+198 MVFMNIPYADYIMWA
-213 LATPILFVFGW
+213 LSTPILFIFGR

-289 GKMLEERAKGNTST
+289 GKMLEERAKGNTSS
-303 AIKKLM
+303 AIQKLM
-309 GLQPDTVI
+309 GLQPDTVT
-317 VFKNDV
+317 VFKDDV
-323 PTEVSISEVQ
+323 PTEISISEVQ

-352 TTGSSFI
+352 TVGSSFI

-373 TLNSEVFAG
+373 TLDSEVFAG
-382 TINQKGSFRFR
+382 TINQKGSFRFK
-393 ANKVGKD
+393 ASKVGKD

-428 GIFVPVV
+428 SVFVPVV
-435 MGIALL
+435 MGIAIL
-441 SFALWLIL
+441 SFVLWMIL
-449 GGDESLVHGLLAM
+449 GGDESLVHGLLAL

-498 AVSLELSRKIDI
+498 AVSLELGRKIDI

-520 EGRPVVSSIAWN
+520 EGRPVVSNIVWTN
-532 DSITEE
+532 DITDE
-538 QMNILYSIEAQSE
+538 QKNILYSIEAQSE
-551 HPLADAITASMKEDS
+551 HPLADAITANMKES
-566 KLLDNVEVQQV
+566 SQLLNGVEVQQV
-577 SGKGIDGKYNGK
+577 SGKGIDGNYNGEH
-589 SYFVGNPQYIRSKNI
+589 YYVGNPQYIYSKDI
-604 VISPLMEKSIKKELE
+604 AIPLEMEQTMNQELD
-619 AAHTVTVFADKN
+619 AARTVTVFAN
-631 MALGVISIT
+631 SERALGVISIT

-648 EAINQLRKM
+648 EAINQLKKM

-666 DNEMVAKALAEELA
+666 DNTMVAKALAEELG
-680 IDNYKGN
+680 ITNYKGN
-687 VLPEEKARLV
+687 VLPEEKAQLV
-697 KELQE
+697 KELQQ

-721 QADVSIAMGKGSDIA
+721 QSDVSIAMGKGSDIA

-749 LKIPKAIR
+749 LKIPKAIH

-792 GFLLNPMIAGAAMAL
+792 GFFLNPMIAGAAMAL

>member
-1 MYLYFLIIFAG
+1 MEKNNI
-12 DLITMI
+12 
-18 INKDTMHIIQLKNQP
+18 HIIKLKQVP

-39 LTSLKAIEELAD
+39 LSSLKAIEELAD
-51 ASFNED
+51 ARFGED

-65 EDEDDAAE
+65 EDEDDAAK
-73 VIQEAV
+73 VIQEV
-79 TLLRK
+79 TFHLRK
-84 EGIVVNTV
+84 AGGEIRSV

-100 MTCAACASSSQNVL
+100 MTCAACASSSTNVL

-119 VLDAAVNFAN
+119 VLDVAVNFAN

-139 VSDLSEMKSALKD
+139 LSKPADMKAALKE
-152 VGFDLLIEEQES
+152 VGFDLLIEEKES
-164 LRENI
+164 SRENL
-169 EHLQEERY
+169 EQLQQERY

-213 LATPILFVFGW
+213 LATPILFIFGQ

-252 YLFSVFNIFFEEFWT
+252 YVFSVFNMFFEEFWT

-289 GKMLEERAKGNTST
+289 GKMLEERAKGNTSS

-317 VFKNDV
+317 VFKDDV
-323 PTEVSISEVQ
+323 PTEVSISEVE
-333 VGDIVL
+333 VDDIVL

-352 TTGSSFI
+352 TIGSSFI

-373 TLNSEVFAG
+373 TLGAEVFAG

-393 ANKVGKD
+393 ASKVGKD

-441 SFALWLIL
+441 SFALWMIL
-449 GGDESLVHGLLAM
+449 GGDDSLVHGLLAL

-520 EGRPVVSSIAWN
+520 EGRPVVSSVTWS
-532 DSITEE
+532 DSITNE
-538 QMNILYSIEAQSE
+538 QKNVLYSIEAQSE
-551 HPLADAITASMKEDS
+551 HPLADAITANMKES
-566 KLLDNVEVQQV
+566 SQLLNGVEVQQV
-577 SGKGIDGKYNGK
+577 SGKGIDGNYNGEH
-589 SYFVGNPQYIRSKNI
+589 YFVGNPQYIRSKNI
-604 VISPLMEKSIKKELE
+604 SISATMEQSIDKELK
-619 AAHTVTVFADKN
+619 AAHTVTVFANSDK
-631 MALGVISIT
+631 ALGVISIT

-648 EAINQLRKM
+648 EAIKQLTKM

-666 DNEMVAKALAEELA
+666 DNEMVAKALAEELG
-680 IDNYKGN
+680 ITNYKGN
-687 VLPEEKARLV
+687 VLPDEKARLV
-697 KELQE
+697 KELQK

-736 MEVAKMTI
+736 MEVATMTI

-757 LSDRTVKTIRQN
+757 LSDSTVKTIRQN

-784 AGILYPIN
+784 AGVLYPIN
-792 GFLLNPMIAGAAMAL
+792 GFLLSPMIAGAAMAL

-815 SLRLKSKKL
+815 SLRLRSKKL

>member
-1 MYLYFLIIFAG
+1 MEKNNLH
-12 DLITMI
+12 T
-18 INKDTMHIIQLKNQP
+18 IQLNQSP
-33 SSPNDL
+33 SSPVDF
-39 LTSLKAIEELAD
+39 LTSLKTVEELSD
-51 ASFNED
+51 AHFED
-57 NNELLLTI
+57 DNRALLLTI
-65 EDEDDAAE
+65 EEEDDVAE
-73 VIQEAV
+73 VIQEV
-79 TLLRK
+79 VSKLRIAGGQIK
-84 EGIVVNTV
+84 SV

-114 SFVPG
+114 TFVPG
-119 VLDAAVNFAN
+119 VIDASVNFAN
-129 GKAMIEYIPE
+129 GKAIIEYIPE
-139 VSDLSEMKSALKD
+139 LSNLSDMKSALKE
-152 VGFDLLIEEQES
+152 VGFDLLIEEKES
-164 LRENI
+164 SRENL
-169 EHLQEERY
+169 EQLQQERY

-185 SAVALATPLMLIG
+185 SAVALAIPLILIG
-198 MVFMNMPYADYIMWA
+198 MVFMNIPYADYIMWA
-213 LATPILFVFGW
+213 LATPILFIFGR

-233 AKRFSA
+233 AKLFSA

-279 SGVIIAFILL
+279 AGVIIAFILL
-289 GKMLEERAKGNTST
+289 GKMLEERAKGNTSS

-317 VFKNDV
+317 VFKDDV

-333 VGDIVL
+333 VDDIVL

-352 TTGSSFI
+352 TSGASFI

-382 TINQKGSFRFR
+382 TINQKGSFRFK
-393 ANKVGKD
+393 ASKVGKD

-428 GIFVPVV
+428 SIFVPIV
-435 MGIALL
+435 MGIAIL
-441 SFALWLIL
+441 SFVLWMIL
-449 GGDESLVHGLLAM
+449 GGEESLVHALLAM

-498 AVSLELSRKIDI
+498 AVSLELSRNIDI

-520 EGRPVVSSIAWN
+520 EGRPVVSNIIWSE
-532 DSITEE
+532 SITDL
-538 QMNILYSIEAQSE
+538 QKNILYSIEAQSE
-551 HPLADAITASMKEDS
+551 HPLADAITANMKEGS
-566 KLLDNVEVQQV
+566 QLLNGVEVQQV
-577 SGKGIDGKYNGK
+577 SGKGIDGNYDGEH
-589 SYFVGNPQYIRSKNI
+589 YFVGNPQYIRSKHIN
-604 VISPLMEKSIKKELE
+604 ISPILEQSINKELE
-619 AAHTVTVFADKN
+619 AAHTVTVFAN
-631 MALGVISIT
+631 SETALGVISIT

-657 HIDTAIFTG
+657 KIDTAIFTG
-666 DNEMVAKALAEELA
+666 DNEMVAKALAEKLG
-680 IDNYKGN
+680 ITNYKGN
-687 VLPEEKARLV
+687 VLPDEKARLV
-697 KELQE
+697 KELQQ

-757 LSDRTVKTIRQN
+757 LSDSTVKTIRQN

-792 GFLLNPMIAGAAMAL
+792 GFLLSPMIAGAAMAL

-815 SLRLKSKKL
+815 SLRLRSKKL

>member
-1 MYLYFLIIFAG
+1 MKNNIQ
-12 DLITMI
+12 T
-18 INKDTMHIIQLKNQP
+18 IQLRKP
-33 SSPNDL
+33 PASAVDFL
-39 LTSLKAIEELAD
+39 ASLKTITELAD
-51 ASFNED
+51 ASFSSD
-57 NNELLLTI
+57 NSELLLTI
-65 EDEDDAAE
+65 KEKYEDDTAE
-73 VIQEAV
+73 VIQEV
-79 TLLRK
+79 VSQLRK
-84 EGIVVNTV
+84 QEGEIQSV
-92 KQSFPVMN
+92 KQSFPVTN

-119 VLDAAVNFAN
+119 VLNASVNFAN
-129 GKAMIEYIPE
+129 GNAMIEYIPE
-139 VSDLSEMKSALKD
+139 LSSLTGMKSALQE
-152 VGFDLLIEEQES
+152 VGFDLLIDEKES
-164 LRENI
+164 SRENL
-169 EHLQEERY
+169 EQLQQERY

-185 SAVALATPLMLIG
+185 SAVALAVPLMLIG

-213 LATPILFVFGW
+213 LATPILFIFGQ

-252 YLFSVFNIFFEEFWT
+252 YLFSVFNIFFPEVWE
-267 SRGLEAHVYFEA
+267 SKGLEAHVYFEA

-289 GKMLEERAKGNTST
+289 GKMMEERAKGNTST

-309 GLQPDTVI
+309 GLQPDTVT
-317 VFKNDV
+317 VFKDDV
-323 PTEVSISEVQ
+323 PTDVPISEVQ
-333 VGDIVL
+333 VDDIIL

-352 TTGSSFI
+352 TQGSSFI

-373 TLNSEVFAG
+373 TLDSEVFAG
-382 TINQKGSFRFR
+382 TINQKGSFRFK

-435 MGIALL
+435 MAIAIL
-441 SFALWLIL
+441 SFILWMIL
-449 GGDESLVHGLLAM
+449 GGDENLAHGLLAM

-484 GIGKGAEEGILIKD
+484 GIGKGAEAGILIKD
-498 AVSLELSRKIDI
+498 AVSLETSRKVDV

-520 EGRPVVSSIAWN
+520 EGRPEVSSTIWADN
-532 DSITEE
+532 ITEE
-538 QMNILYSIEAQSE
+538 QKNILYSIEAQSE
-551 HPLADAITASMKEDS
+551 HPLADAITASMKDES
-566 KLLDNVEVQQV
+566 QLLNGVEVQQV
-577 SGKGIDGKYNGK
+577 SGKGIDGNYNGK
-589 SYFVGNPQYIRSKNI
+589 HYFVGNPQYIRSKNI
-604 VISPLMEKSIKKELE
+604 SITASLEKAIDKELA
-619 AAHTVTVFADKN
+619 AAHTVTVFANDEN
-631 MALGVISIT
+631 ALGVISIT

-648 EAINQLRKM
+648 EAIHQLMKM
-657 HIDTAIFTG
+657 GINTAIFTG
-666 DNEMVAKALAEELA
+666 DNEMVAKALAMELGIA
-680 IDNYKGN
+680 NYKGN
-687 VLPEEKARLV
+687 VLPEEKAALV
-697 KELQE
+697 KELQ
-702 QGKVV
+702 QKGKIV

-712 GINDSGALA
+712 GINDSAALA
-721 QADVSIAMGKGSDIA
+721 QSDVSIAMGKGSDIA

-749 LKIPKAIR
+749 LKIPQAIR
-757 LSDRTVKTIRQN
+757 LSDKTVKTIRQN
-769 LFWAFIYNVIGIPIA
+769 LFWAFIYNIIGIPIA
-784 AGILYPIN
+784 AGILYPIY

>member
-1 MYLYFLIIFAG
+1 MKENNNYIIK
-12 DLITMI
+12 L
-18 INKDTMHIIQLKNQP
+18 NKFP
-33 SSPNDL
+33 STSRDL
-39 LTSLKAIEELAD
+39 LTAIKKTKEITD
-51 ASFNED
+51 AYLNDES
-57 NNELLLTI
+57 NELTLI
-65 EDEDDAAE
+65 VKDSDDAAE
-73 VIQEAV
+73 VIQSVVAK
-79 TLLRK
+79 LRK
-84 EGIVVNTV
+84 QEVDVKTV
-92 KQSFPVMN
+92 KQSYPVMN
-100 MTCAACASSSQNVL
+100 MTCAACASSSKNIL
-114 SFVPG
+114 FYVPG
-119 VLDAAVNFAN
+119 VVDVAVNFAN

-139 VSDLSEMKSALKD
+139 IANPSDMKLALQEI
-152 VGFDLLIEEQES
+152 GFDLLIEEQES
-164 LRENI
+164 SRENLNQ
-169 EHLQEERY
+169 LQQEQY

-185 SAVALATPLMLIG
+185 SAVILAIPLILIG

-213 LATPILFVFGW
+213 LATPILFVYGR

-252 YLFSVFNIFFEEFWT
+252 YIFSVFNLFFEEFWT

-289 GKMLEERAKGNTST
+289 GKMLEERAKGNTSS
-303 AIKKLM
+303 AIQKLM
-309 GLQPDTVI
+309 GLQPDTVT
-317 VFKNDV
+317 VFKDDV
-323 PTEVSISEVQ
+323 PTEMPISEVQ
-333 VGDIVL
+333 VGDIIL

-352 TTGSSFI
+352 TSGSSFI

-373 TLNSEVFAG
+373 TLDSEVYAG
-382 TINQKGSFRFR
+382 TINQKGSFRFK
-393 ANKVGKD
+393 ASKVGKD

-428 GIFVPVV
+428 SVFVPAV
-435 MGIALL
+435 MGVAILT
-441 SFALWLIL
+441 FVLWMVL
-449 GGDESLVHGLLAM
+449 GGDDNLVHGLMAM

-498 AVSLELSRKIDI
+498 AESLELARKVNV

-520 EGRPVVSSIAWN
+520 EGRPVVSSIAWSN
-532 DSITEE
+532 HITDL
-538 QMNILYSIEAQSE
+538 QKNILYSIEAQSE
-551 HPLADAITASMKEDS
+551 HPLADAITAKLKNSS

-577 SGKGIDGKYNGK
+577 SGKGIDGKYNGED
-589 SYFVGNPQYIRSKNI
+589 YFVGSPQYIRSKNI
-604 VISPLMEKSIKKELE
+604 NIPEALEQSITKELA
-619 AAHTVTVFADKN
+619 AAHTVTIFTNSKT
-631 MALGVISIT
+631 ALGVISIT

-648 EAINQLRKM
+648 EAINQLKKM

-666 DNEMVAKALAEELA
+666 DNEMVAKALAEELG
-680 IDNYKGN
+680 ITNYKGD
-687 VLPEEKARLV
+687 VLPEDKARLI

-749 LKIPKAIR
+749 LKIPEAIH
-757 LSDRTVKTIRQN
+757 LSDSTVKTIRQN

-784 AGILYPIN
+784 AGVLYPIN
-792 GFLLNPMIAGAAMAL
+792 GFMLNPMIAGAAMAL
-807 SSVSVVTN
+807 SSVSVVAN
-815 SLRLKSKKL
+815 SLRLKAKRI